1 MKIKLIFLLTFLFA
15 FNFSFSQKLDVEFI
29 IKNDS
34 LPKKERRDFIYLN
47 KETDISTARYIGR
60 VKASCKLKEMKFAI
74 IFLQDKAQKKG
85 ANSFQFVSSQN
96 KNGISE
102 IIIDAY
108 VIDEKIKL
116 QNETFFPK
124 EKIYFFGKNN
134 TEDEKAEEFKV
145 NGEFLTLKPF
155 QFSTILFDQP
165 TTIQKGK
172 ALGMTLK
179 IKPQNNGRSFY
190 LNFSGFGAVGGYAG
204 NGGMG
209 VSISGGTITQMDEN
223 IALLMTH
230 IFTEKN

>member
-1 MKIKLIFLLTFLFA
+1 MYKFISLLTFLFA
-15 FNFSFSQKLDVEFI
+15 FNFSSAQKLGVEFI

-60 VKASCKLKEMKFAI
+60 VKSSSKLKEIKFALF
-74 IFLQDKAQKKG
+74 FLQDKAQKKG

-96 KNGISE
+96 KNGVSE

-108 VIDEKIKL
+108 VIDEKTKL
-116 QNETFFPK
+116 ENETFFPK
-124 EKIYFFGKNN
+124 DKIYFFGKNN
-134 TEDEKAEEFKV
+134 ADGENTEEFKV
-145 NGEFLTLKPF
+145 NGEIQTLKPF
-155 QFSTILFDQP
+155 QFSMISFDQS

-179 IKPQNNGRSFY
+179 LKPQNNGRSFY